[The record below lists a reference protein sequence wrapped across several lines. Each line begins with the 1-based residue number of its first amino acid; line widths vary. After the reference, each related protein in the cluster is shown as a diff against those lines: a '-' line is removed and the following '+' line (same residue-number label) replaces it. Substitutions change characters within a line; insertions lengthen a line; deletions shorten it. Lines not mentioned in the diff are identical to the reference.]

1 MKIKR
6 VRERAATVSS
16 DVGVERRG
24 IVSERI
30 DLSNVQLSWKW
41 KEL

>member
-6 VRERAATVSS
+6 VRKRAATVSGY
-16 DVGVERRG
+16 VGLERRG
-24 IVSERI
+24 IVSQRI